1 MPEVTVVVPNWN
13 RRDLIER
20 LIDRFRSQT
29 LPPKEI
35 LVVDN
40 GSTDGSAQAAAAKG
54 ARVIALERNVGFT
67 GAVNRAIPECRTEW
81 IAIVNNDVEP
91 AADWLEQMLKAT
103 VQPRVWFV
111 TGKLVDA
118 ASPDSLDGTY
128 DVVCRGA
135 CAWRA
140 GHGRPDGPLWRTSR
154 RIRIAPF
161 TAALFRAELFQKV
174 GLLDE
179 RFESYLEDVDFGL
192 RCAAFGFCGV
202 YTPDAVAR
210 HAGSSTLGVWHPDTV
225 RRMARNQVLLV
236 AKHYPLRYFF
246 RYWWSI
252 MVAQLLWGALAAR
265 QGRGFPFLRGKWEGL
280 KLFRTVH
287 REARSTRRKGLSKIL
302 NEGESEIFRIQRKT
316 GFDLY
321 WRLYFALTS
330 LT

>member
-179 RFESYLEDVDFGL
+179 RSNPILKTLISAWVRGIRLL
-192 RCAAFGFCGV
+192 R
-202 YTPDAVAR
+202 R
-210 HAGSSTLGVWHPDTV
+210 LHAGCGGAACRQFDAGRLASRHGSPHGTQPGSVGRQALP
-225 RRMARNQVLLV
+225 AALLLPLLV
-236 AKHYPLRYFF
+236 VDHGGATAVGCAGRAPGPGV
-246 RYWWSI
+246 SI
-252 MVAQLLWGALAAR
+252 SQRQMGKAQA
-265 QGRGFPFLRGKWEGL
+265 FPHGPP
-280 KLFRTVH
+280 
-287 REARSTRRKGLSKIL
+287 
-302 NEGESEIFRIQRKT
+302 
-316 GFDLY
+316 
-321 WRLYFALTS
+321 
-330 LT
+330 